1 MSSSSRLNLTPRF
14 AETAPVFAVAPSP
27 RAERGMGGEVW
38 QEGRGRTLFPIERAR
53 R

>member
-27 RAERGMGGEVW
+27 RAERGMGVRF
-38 QEGRGRTLFPIERAR
+38 GRKVVAEHCFR
-53 R
+53 